1 MENMSQLPNSVYI
14 AAIIGFLA
22 GALIVWLMT
31 RKSDGSSEELR
42 EEYDSLKKSHESY
55 QKEVN
60 AHFAKT
66 ADAIDTL
73 TKSYQDVFSH
83 LSQGAEKLMD
93 KAALKA
99 EVEKRHG
106 KAVTLAYLTDK
117 EGQEKP
123 TPIPKESVI
132 KESTPPTAKKE
143 SKPSANPEAKPS
155 TKPTPKAAVEKSK
168 PVENPV
174 KESAASSTATNPST
188 GKPNSKPT
196 PSNTAAAKPSTE
208 LPEKSN
214 AQKAAAKAGL
224 KTPESAEKKP
234 QEAPLDG
241 VKRHIRNNQP
251 K

>member
-155 TKPTPKAAVEKSK
+155 TKPTPKQLLKRASPLKILSK
-168 PVENPV
+168 NPRHLLLLQILLRANQIQSPRLQIPLQQSPLLSCL
-174 KESAASSTATNPST
+174 KKATLR
-188 GKPNSKPT
+188 KP
-196 PSNTAAAKPSTE
+196 
-208 LPEKSN
+208 
-214 AQKAAAKAGL
+214 
-224 KTPESAEKKP
+224 
-234 QEAPLDG
+234 
-241 VKRHIRNNQP
+241 RP
-251 K
+251 KQV